1 MDVFFYSSVRTKKMF
16 SIQSYYRNDICI
28 LRDLG
33 SNVHLSNSIWAFL
46 CFWKYD
52 IAFLYFY
59 RYSFF
64 AALFAKLFRKKV
76 YYTGGIDYLEKTFA
90 TVKQR
95 LLQIIFFKLCNFL
108 SDRNIIVSSTDW
120 ENVREIY
127 CGKIPNK
134 CSLSF
139 HSIDYSK
146 FEYTENFSSKKKI
159 ISTIAWMVNLDNV
172 FRKGVDKSIL
182 VFSDFIKVF
191 PEYRLVIAGPAGIGS
206 EYILKM
212 IKQFGLE
219 NVVIYKG
226 AISEDEKIELLKD
239 SRCYLQLSKY
249 EGFGIAAIEALA
261 AGNQVIHSG
270 NGGLKD
276 ALGVYGYKVDIE
288 NKEQVLNTLLNIC
301 EHDIDVEFTKKGI
314 KYVADNF
321 SYNKRLSDFRKII
334 GEYHA
339 KS

>member
-1 MDVFFYSSVRTKKMF
+1 M
-16 SIQSYYRNDICI
+16 
-28 LRDLG
+28 
-33 SNVHLSNSIWAFL
+33 
-46 CFWKYD
+46 
-52 IAFLYFY
+52 
-59 RYSFF
+59 
-64 AALFAKLFRKKV
+64 

-90 TVKQR
+90 TPKQR
-95 LLQIIFFKLCNFL
+95 ALQILFFKLCNIL
-108 SDRNIIVSSTDW
+108 SNGSIIVSSTDW
-120 ENVREIY
+120 NNVKEIY
-127 CGKIPNK
+127 RGVAPDI